1 MKRLLTKPDTA
12 DVERR
17 RKAHVEAR
25 VLCAFE
31 SIAFTPE
38 MEADVERNITG
49 EISDKDF
56 PAYVVRKYGR

>member
-1 MKRLLTKPDTA
+1 MKKRPVKC
-12 DVERR
+12 DVAEIERR
-17 RKAHVEAR
+17 HKAHVEAR
-25 VLCAFE
+25 ALCAFE

-49 EISDKDF
+49 QISDKDF